1 MAFSAS
7 EPSKTTS
14 VSISSPSP
22 VTPPVSSPVPPSV
35 YLGLGLGF
43 SLFLLS
49 RSPRLKPLSSAV
61 KFADSAIKVPKAIK
75 TLNPTSPS
83 SLFSAS
89 KALLKGCKATTEI
102 LPPAVRELKS
112 KVSFG
117 PLNSKKVK
125 AVFSAASLVRYAV
138 SPISS
143 DGFLLLNLL
152 KCGYKVSK
160 NFTKVLEGFV
170 GLQIDS
176 TISSGVD
183 ALGVIVKTAGLVKEV
198 TCWVAIGWWGRRS
211 SFDYC
216 LVEPVRRT
224 HGLSLCYEGRHF
236 ATEVFHVNKRLSHGY
251 FGQLKGIDIVDSV
264 GFDLGLGFTI
274 SELLCLSVPV
284 HEILPES
291 SV

>member
-1 MAFSAS
+1 MSSSGS
-7 EPSKTTS
+7 ESSSNTTT
-14 VSISSPSP
+14 SISSSP
-22 VTPPVSSPVPPSV
+22 VFPPITQLSPSV

-43 SLFLLS
+43 SLFILS
-49 RSPRLKPLSSAV
+49 RSPPLKPLSSAV

-89 KALLKGCKATTEI
+89 KALFKGCKATTEI
-102 LPPAVRELKS
+102 LPPAVKRLKPEI
-112 KVSFG
+112 SFG

-125 AVFSAASLVRYAV
+125 ALFSTASLVRYAV

-176 TISSGVD
+176 TISTGVD
-183 ALGVIVKTAGLVKEV
+183 ALGYMVKTAGLIKEV
-198 TCWVAIGWWGRRS
+198 TFWLAIGWWGRGS
-211 SFDYC
+211 SSNCCPLDT
-216 LVEPVRRT
+216 RRPR
-224 HGLSLCYEGRHF
+224 HGLYLCYQRSRFAKEGF
-236 ATEVFHVNKRLSHGY
+236 YVNEGFSNGF
-251 FGQLKGIDIVDSV
+251 FGELKENDIMDRDE
-264 GFDLGLGFTI
+264 FELGLGYSI
-274 SELLCLSVPV
+274 SELLSLSVPI
-284 HEILPES
+284 HEILPVS